1 MTRPGSPEAHEPGD
15 QPFDHLPYPAR
26 MRAWAQH
33 ARGLAEPDY
42 RLLHARLAD
51 RHLALHLAVARRDG
65 PALERALADPAL
77 RRRPRCGSG
86 SGIRRPERLLGHAD
100 PDVRE
105 AARARFPDPD

>member
-65 PALERALADPAL
+65 PAVEHSPSGC
-77 RRRPRCGSG
+77 RPGYGSG
-86 SGIRRPERLLGHAD
+86 SGIRRRERLLGHAD

>member
-65 PALERALADPAL
+65 PAVERALADPAL
-77 RRRPRCGSG
+77 RRRAEVRERFGDPEARAAAGPRRPGRAGGGQSAVSG
-86 SGIRRPERLLGHAD
+86 S
-100 PDVRE
+100 
-105 AARARFPDPD
+105 